1 MATNAIKTIS
11 FSRLKNA
18 HHVGFHSKVL
28 SEIDKQESSVLGID
42 NELYTRYKTAVAT
55 MQDIVN
61 RSRASDYTVLMNNLD
76 SQRDNLYRKCI
87 YLLKAVV
94 CGGPTQAIQE
104 DTMAALKTKIVDLY
118 PVSIADGGNQE
129 ETAKIRGF
137 IKDLEG
143 DFEGVLEDLGIQSA
157 LTELKAVNNQYEEA
171 FMDRIRNQTTLTNT
185 VDARTACDD
194 AFMQI
199 SFYLNSTANIVA
211 TSGELK
217 AKAAVCNRMV
227 DVINTLI
234 SYYQSHYY
242 SKVGTAE
249 DTEDSSDGTNTAPDS
264 SSDHGNAS
272 SQNGVDGTA
281 STPEN

>member
-1 MATNAIKTIS
+1 MATNAIKTVN
-11 FSRLKNA
+11 FSRLRNA

-42 NELYTRYKTAVAT
+42 NELYMRYKSAVGT

-76 SQRDNLYRKCI
+76 SQRDNLFRKCI

-118 PVSIADGGNQE
+118 PASIADGGNQE

-137 IKDLEG
+137 IKDLEN
-143 DFEGVLEDLGIQSA
+143 DFEGVLEDLGIQSVLA
-157 LTELKAVNNQYEEA
+157 ELKTVNNQYEEA
-171 FMDRIRNQTTLTNT
+171 FMDRIRVQTTLTNT
-185 VDARTACDD
+185 VDARAACDD

-199 SFYLNSTANIVA
+199 TFHLNSAANIVA
-211 TSGELK
+211 SSGELK

-242 SKVGTAE
+242 SKVGSTESTDENAE
-249 DTEDSSDGTNTAPDS
+249 DVETDNTEVADELDRI
-264 SSDHGNAS
+264 
-272 SQNGVDGTA
+272 
-281 STPEN
+281 